1 MSHNALTTV
10 LVLLFVGVSCLA
22 AVAQTPANTAKVDV
36 DVTRPSTTKI
46 PRTLFGSFLE
56 PIGRSI
62 QGGLSAELLENPSF
76 EDYLSSTGAIRR
88 MTDRTP
94 ALNRASEIGLPLPW
108 QPLHDDQGWRYEPRF
123 GDAYNS
129 FRSLFVMALP
139 DAETGVRQEVY
150 LPVQRTTKYIGW
162 FYAKYQTGDRH
173 VELSFRKRDDASAV
187 FCRSA
192 VELKSEDWT
201 RYEFSLELPAGVL
214 APLQPADFVIA
225 LKNGGRASLDQVMLY
240 PADHV
245 EYMDPDVLTLCKDM
259 KTTVIRYGGNFTSG
273 YHWKDGMGP
282 LDKRVSMINQSW
294 GFPEYNHF
302 GTDEFL
308 RLCELVGA
316 QPQIAVNLGS
326 GTPKE
331 AAEWVAYVSKKW
343 GNRNGGALWE
353 LGNELWGAG
362 WQIGYPAFS
371 ELEPR
376 TGAFSKAIRGVDPN
390 ARLIATGA
398 DPDNF
403 RGWNAE
409 LMKLPPDTFQL
420 FATHFV
426 DTVSDVRKPNATN
439 DFITEAGFAL
449 PIGLERHLKEMSA
462 QIESDPKW
470 KGRAQIAF
478 SEWLFHGPADRV
490 PSFTN
495 MGSAVIVGGLLN
507 AFLRNTDIVPVSTMT
522 GLMDFHG
529 IHKAKGQAFGT
540 PSYWAFRMY
549 ANAGA
554 ARVVPISVKVDEYDV
569 VDGNARIPNIA
580 NVPYLDVVAALDESG
595 DSLVLFCVNRRI
607 DGPTSATIAVGGYNG
622 PGKAQILRS
631 DRITDLNNEDHP
643 EAVKPAES
651 AAQAKAGTLE
661 FSFPPASV
669 TVIRLMKG

>member
-1 MSHNALTTV
+1 MSQSAWSTV
-10 LVLLFVGVSCLA
+10 VVLLLVGVSCLA
-22 AVAQTPANTAKVDV
+22 AVAQTPENTAQVEV
-36 DVTRPSTTKI
+36 DVTRPSGATI
-46 PRTLFGSFLE
+46 PRTIFGSFLE

-62 QGGLSAELLENPSF
+62 QGGLSAEILENPSF
-76 EDYLSSTGAIRR
+76 EDYLSSAGAIRR
-88 MTDRTP
+88 MTDRNP

-139 DAETGVRQEVY
+139 DAETGVRQEVF
-150 LPVQRTTKYIGW
+150 LPVHRTTKYVGW
-162 FYAKYQTGDRH
+162 FYAKYQSGDRH
-173 VELSFRKRDDASAV
+173 VEVSFRKRDEAAV
-187 FCRSA
+187 VHCRST
-192 VELKSEDWT
+192 VEMKGEGWT
-201 RYEFSLELPAGVL
+201 KYGFTLELPAGAV
-214 APLQPADFVIA
+214 APLQPADFVIV

-245 EYMDPDVLTLCKDM
+245 DYMDPDVLALCKDM

-326 GTPKE
+326 GTPHE
-331 AAEWVAYVSKKW
+331 AAEWVAYVSRKW
-343 GNRNGGALWE
+343 GDRNGGALWE

-376 TGAFSKAIRGVDPN
+376 TGAFSKAIREVDPK

-409 LMKLPPDTFQL
+409 LMKLPPETFQL

-426 DTVSDVRKPNATN
+426 DGVGDVRKPNATN
-439 DFITEAGFAL
+439 NFVTLSGFAL
-449 PIGLERHLKEMSA
+449 PIGLERHLKEMNA
-462 QIESDPKW
+462 QFEADPRW

-495 MGSAVIVGGLLN
+495 MGGAVIVGGLLN
-507 AFLRNTDIVPVSTMT
+507 TFLRNTDIVPVSTMT

-549 ANAGA
+549 ASAGA
-554 ARVVPISVKVDEYDV
+554 ARVAPATVKVAQYDV
-569 VDGNARIPNIA
+569 EEGNTRIPNIP

-595 DSLVLFCVNRRI
+595 ETLVLFCVNRRI
-607 DGPTSATIAVGGYNG
+607 DGPISATISVAGFTG
-622 PGKAQILRS
+622 PGKAQTLS
-631 DRITDLNNEDHP
+631 SERITDSNNEEHP
-643 EAVKPAES
+643 EAVKPVETDARP
-651 AAQAKAGTLE
+651 AGGKLE
-661 FSFPPASV
+661 FQFPPASV
-669 TVIRLMKG
+669 TVIRLKKG